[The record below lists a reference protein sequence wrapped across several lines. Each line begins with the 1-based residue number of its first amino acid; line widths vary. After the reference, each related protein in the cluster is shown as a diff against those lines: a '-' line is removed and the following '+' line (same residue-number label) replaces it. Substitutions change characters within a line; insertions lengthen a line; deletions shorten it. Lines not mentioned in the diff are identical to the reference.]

1 MVRGERLLLFKNTI
15 TMVKYLTVTI
25 TDGTK
30 KIFPIHDFMVMRG
43 ENDSQ
48 IKINIGPTGGFDII
62 QLDFSAD
69 PLWSANNVFV
79 DGSMVDVIQ
88 KLIIE
93 AMARGTYTDPYFDIT
108 KRIPIPLTDVSP
120 QTT

>member
-1 MVRGERLLLFKNTI
+1 MEKF
-15 TMVKYLTVTI
+15 LTVTI
-25 TDGTK
+25 TDGRK
-30 KIFPIHDFMVMRG
+30 KIFPIHDFRVMRG
-43 ENDSQ
+43 ENASQ
-48 IKINIGPTGGFDII
+48 IKINIGPSGSFDVI
-62 QLDFSAD
+62 QLDFSAAD
-69 PLWSANNVFV
+69 PLWSATTVFV

-108 KRIPIPLTDVSP
+108 NRIPIPLTNVSP

>member
-1 MVRGERLLLFKNTI
+1 
-15 TMVKYLTVTI
+15 MVKFLTVTI

-30 KIFPIHDFMVMRG
+30 KIFPIHNFRVMRG
-43 ENDSQ
+43 ENASQ
-48 IKINIGPTGGFDII
+48 IKINIGPAGAFDVI

-108 KRIPIPLTDVSP
+108 NRIPIPLTNVSP
-120 QTT
+120 KTT